1 MASSLHPARHE
12 EAIALFESAVNAS
25 PALDRAWFGLG
36 MSQVALDHREAA
48 VKSFERAAKL
58 QPMNPHALYELGM
71 QHHAL
76 GQPDKLAEVI
86 DKLKQF
92 DPKATAQ
99 LIQATQSM
107 RT

>member
-1 MASSLHPARHE
+1 
-12 EAIALFESAVNAS
+12 
-25 PALDRAWFGLG
+25 
-36 MSQVALDHREAA
+36 
-48 VKSFERAAKL
+48 
-58 QPMNPHALYELGM
+58 MNPHALYELGM